1 VMTAAVFQSMN
12 PCCRFETEPEV
23 AATICSTWLV
33 ATAVSGTYRRITI
46 SGMEKSGP
54 PAPEKPEPKP
64 AAAPTDASSHFSPR
78 ARPSRERAPGFT
90 GNST

>member
-1 VMTAAVFQSMN
+1 MITAAVFQSMN
-12 PCCRFETEPEV
+12 PCLRFETEPEV

-46 SGMEKSGP
+46 SGTEKSGP

-64 AAAPTDASSHFSPR
+64 AAAPTEASSHLSPR
-78 ARPSRERAPGFT
+78 PRPSRERESGFT
-90 GNST
+90 GKST